1 MSLPLY
7 ILIGSTITLVIMT
20 GVFRLEDA
28 RGKLLFFASVRRA
41 FTRGITQMLERY
53 IGWHPYVGRGFFRLL
68 LHYFAHG
75 FLRRVLNG
83 IRRLEERVERLMRQN
98 RQVAK
103 SIDAEKRQSHLTAI
117 AEHKIETA
125 LSEREKQRRRS
136 HG

>member
-7 ILIGSTITLVIMT
+7 LLIGSAITLVIMT
-20 GVFRLEDA
+20 GVFRLED
-28 RGKLLFFASVRRA
+28 RKGKLVVLRGFRQGCNRRL
-41 FTRGITQMLERY
+41 TSLMERY
-53 IGWHPYVGRGFFRLL
+53 TGWHPYVGRGFFRLL
-68 LHYFAHG
+68 LHYFMHS
-75 FLRRVLNG
+75 FLRRTLNFV
-83 IRRLEERVERLMRQN
+83 RRLEGKIERLMRQN

-103 SIDAEKRQSHLTAI
+103 AIDAEKRQSHLTAI